1 MRAAAIFGPGS
12 SEKDLKPFQK
22 NSSVTW
28 LIGMPAGSKEADAVL
43 IFGGDG
49 TVHRYLEQ
57 LVKLQLPVLVV
68 PRGSGNDF
76 ARAVHLKK
84 VRDAVGAWRKFVS
97 GENNARAIDLGVIT
111 SHVADPELLKLGPS
125 PTSICDANESAEG
138 AGKAD
143 SSRLKPF
150 GMTRAQ
156 QPLARMKA
164 VNFVLTEAPEVEVGS
179 GQSCAD
185 DLHYFCCVAGVGLD
199 GEIARRANKLPRW
212 LRAHGGYAF
221 TLPHALFHFAPFP
234 MKASIPDTAQPHRFV
249 QRTAKPT
256 ILAAFANAPSYGGGM
271 KIAPQA
277 KLDDGQ
283 LDICLITDI
292 DKFKLFC
299 LFPTVYFGRHLSIP
313 EVEYFQTSALRVE
326 TEHPLDVYADGE
338 FVCQTPV
345 EVGVARAALRVIVP

>member
-185 DLHYFCCVAGVGLD
+185 DLHYFCCVAGISAVLPALALTLKSHAAP
-199 GEIARRANKLPRW
+199 INFRA
-212 LRAHGGYAF
+212 GYAPTADTHSHCPRRCF
-221 TLPHALFHFAPFP
+221 T
-234 MKASIPDTAQPHRFV
+234 SRRF
-249 QRTAKPT
+249 Q
-256 ILAAFANAPSYGGGM
+256 
-271 KIAPQA
+271 
-277 KLDDGQ
+277 
-283 LDICLITDI
+283 
-292 DKFKLFC
+292 
-299 LFPTVYFGRHLSIP
+299 
-313 EVEYFQTSALRVE
+313 
-326 TEHPLDVYADGE
+326 
-338 FVCQTPV
+338 
-345 EVGVARAALRVIVP
+345 

>member
-12 SEKDLKPFQK
+12 SEKDLKPFQS
-22 NSSVTW
+22 NSNATW
-28 LIGMPAGSKEADAVL
+28 LIDMPAGTKEADAVL

-49 TVHRYLEQ
+49 TVHRHLEQ
-57 LVKLQLPVLVV
+57 LVKLQLPVLIV

-76 ARAVHLKK
+76 ARALNLRRI
-84 VRDAVGAWRKFVS
+84 RDVITAWKKFVS
-97 GENNARAIDLGVIT
+97 NVSNVRAIDLGIIT
-111 SHVADPELLKLGPS
+111 PGADSG
-125 PTSICDANESAEG
+125 ESADFEES
-138 AGKAD
+138 KHEPQ
-143 SSRLKPF
+143 S
-150 GMTRAQ
+150 
-156 QPLARMKA
+156 PLPRNQK
-164 VNFVLTEAPEVEVGS
+164 
-179 GQSCAD
+179 
-185 DLHYFCCVAGVGLD
+185 YFCCVAGVGLD
-199 GEIARRANKLPRW
+199 ADVALRANKLPRW

-221 TLPHALFHFAPFP
+221 TLPHALFRFAPFP
-234 MKASIPDTAQPHRFV
+234 MKISIPDTAQPHRFV

-283 LDICLITDI
+283 LDICLIADI
-292 DKFKLFC
+292 DKLKLFC

-313 EVEYFQTSALRVE
+313 EVEYFQTPALRVE

-338 FVCQTPV
+338 YVCQTPV

>member
-1 MRAAAIFGPGS
+1 MVLSQDYRHPDHCRSVRFANSLGESKGSGFNSVHFRYIYRYVGTAALGC
-12 SEKDLKPFQK
+12 
-22 NSSVTW
+22 VTW

-97 GENNARAIDLGVIT
+97 GEKNARAIDLGVIT

-164 VNFVLTEAPEVEVGS
+164 VNLVLTA
-179 GQSCAD
+179 
-185 DLHYFCCVAGVGLD
+185 
-199 GEIARRANKLPRW
+199 AR
-212 LRAHGGYAF
+212 
-221 TLPHALFHFAPFP
+221 
-234 MKASIPDTAQPHRFV
+234 
-249 QRTAKPT
+249 
-256 ILAAFANAPSYGGGM
+256 
-271 KIAPQA
+271 
-277 KLDDGQ
+277 
-283 LDICLITDI
+283 
-292 DKFKLFC
+292 
-299 LFPTVYFGRHLSIP
+299 
-313 EVEYFQTSALRVE
+313 
-326 TEHPLDVYADGE
+326 
-338 FVCQTPV
+338 
-345 EVGVARAALRVIVP
+345 

>member
-12 SEKDLKPFQK
+12 SEKDLKPFQN
-22 NSSVTW
+22 NSNVTW

-49 TVHRYLEQ
+49 TVHRYLER
-57 LVKLQLPVLVV
+57 LVKLRLPVLIV

-76 ARAVHLKK
+76 ARALNLKK
-84 VRDAVGAWRKFVS
+84 VRDVVGAWRKFVS
-97 GENNARAIDLGVIT
+97 GENNVRAIDLGVIT

-125 PTSICDANESAEG
+125 PTSICDANEAAEG

-164 VNFVLTEAPEVEVGS
+164 VNFVVTEAPEVEVGS
-179 GQSCAD
+179 GQSCTG

-221 TLPHALFHFAPFP
+221 TLPHALFCFAPFP
-234 MKASIPDTAQPHRFV
+234 MKTSIPDIAQPHGFV
-249 QRTAKPT
+249 ERTAKPT

-299 LFPTVYFGRHLSIP
+299 LFPTVYFGRHLGIP
-313 EVEYFQTSALRVE
+313 EVEYRQAPAVRVE

-338 FVCQTPV
+338 YVCQTPV
-345 EVGVARAALRVIVP
+345 EVGVARAALRVIVL

>member
-1 MRAAAIFGPGS
+1 MAAVAPQLVVIKFPGDVRAAAIFGPGS

-22 NSSVTW
+22 NSDATW
-28 LIGMPAGSKEADAVL
+28 LIGMPASPKQADAIL

-49 TVHRYLEQ
+49 TVHRHLEQ
-57 LVKLQLPVLVV
+57 LAKLQLPVLVV

-76 ARAVHLKK
+76 ARALNLNRIRH
-84 VRDAVGAWRKFVS
+84 AITAWKTFVS
-97 GENNARAIDLGVIT
+97 NASNVRTIDLGVIRP
-111 SHVADPELLKLGPS
+111 SADSG
-125 PTSICDANESAEG
+125 ESADFEESKSETQG
-138 AGKAD
+138 
-143 SSRLKPF
+143 
-150 GMTRAQ
+150 
-156 QPLARMKA
+156 PLPRNQK
-164 VNFVLTEAPEVEVGS
+164 
-179 GQSCAD
+179 
-185 DLHYFCCVAGVGLD
+185 YFCCVAGVGLD

-292 DKFKLFC
+292 EKFKLFC
-299 LFPTVYFGRHLSIP
+299 LFPTVYFGRHLTIP
-313 EVEYFQTSALRVE
+313 EVEYFQTPVLRVE

>member
-22 NSSVTW
+22 NSDATW
-28 LIGMPAGSKEADAVL
+28 LIGMPASPKQADAIL

-49 TVHRYLEQ
+49 TVHRHLEQ

-76 ARAVHLKK
+76 ARALNLK
-84 VRDAVGAWRKFVS
+84 RIHDAITAWKTFVS
-97 GENNARAIDLGVIT
+97 NAANVRTIDLGIIT
-111 SHVADPELLKLGPS
+111 PGAD
-125 PTSICDANESAEG
+125 SAEP
-138 AGKAD
+138 AD
-143 SSRLKPF
+143 FEESKSEPQRSLLRNQK
-150 GMTRAQ
+150 
-156 QPLARMKA
+156 
-164 VNFVLTEAPEVEVGS
+164 
-179 GQSCAD
+179 
-185 DLHYFCCVAGVGLD
+185 YFCCVAGIGLD
-199 GEIARRANKLPRW
+199 TEIARRANKLPRW
-212 LRAHGGYAF
+212 LRAHGGYAL
-221 TLPHALFHFAPFP
+221 TLPQALFHFAPFP
-234 MKASIPDTAQPHRFV
+234 MKISIPDTAQPHRFV

-299 LFPTVYFGRHLSIP
+299 LFPTVYFGRHLGIP
-313 EVEYFQTSALRVE
+313 EVEYFQTPALRVE

-345 EVGVARAALRVIVP
+345 EVGVARAALCVIVP

>member
-22 NSSVTW
+22 NSDATW
-28 LIGMPAGSKEADAVL
+28 LIGMPASSKEADAVL

-49 TVHRYLEQ
+49 TVHRHLEQ
-57 LVKLQLPVLVV
+57 LVKLQLPVLIV

-76 ARAVHLKK
+76 ARALNLKRI
-84 VRDAVGAWRKFVS
+84 RDAVTAWKTFVS
-97 GENNARAIDLGVIT
+97 NAANVRTIDLGVIT
-111 SHVADPELLKLGPS
+111 PGTDSAEPADP
-125 PTSICDANESAEG
+125 
-138 AGKAD
+138 
-143 SSRLKPF
+143 RQLKPISSSSPK
-150 GMTRAQ
+150 GEA
-156 QPLARMKA
+156 
-164 VNFVLTEAPEVEVGS
+164 EAPPFPAPGAPKPET
-179 GQSCAD
+179 QD
-185 DLHYFCCVAGVGLD
+185 PLPRNQKYFCCVAGVGLD

-212 LRAHGGYAF
+212 LRAHGGYAL
-221 TLPHALFHFAPFP
+221 TLPQALLHFAPFP
-234 MKASIPDTAQPHRFV
+234 MKVSIPDTAQPHRFV
-249 QRTAKPT
+249 QRRAKPT

-277 KLDDGQ
+277 QLDDGQ

-299 LFPTVYFGRHLSIP
+299 LFPTVYFGRHLTIP
-313 EVEYFQTSALRVE
+313 EVEYFQTPALRVE

-345 EVGVARAALRVIVP
+345 EVGVARAALCVIVP

>member
-143 SSRLKPF
+143 RSWESRFLTAEAIRNDKSTATIGTNESS
-150 GMTRAQ
+150 
-156 QPLARMKA
+156 
-164 VNFVLTEAPEVEVGS
+164 E
-179 GQSCAD
+179 
-185 DLHYFCCVAGVGLD
+185 
-199 GEIARRANKLPRW
+199 
-212 LRAHGGYAF
+212 LRA
-221 TLPHALFHFAPFP
+221 
-234 MKASIPDTAQPHRFV
+234 D
-249 QRTAKPT
+249 
-256 ILAAFANAPSYGGGM
+256 
-271 KIAPQA
+271 
-277 KLDDGQ
+277 
-283 LDICLITDI
+283 
-292 DKFKLFC
+292 
-299 LFPTVYFGRHLSIP
+299 
-313 EVEYFQTSALRVE
+313 
-326 TEHPLDVYADGE
+326 
-338 FVCQTPV
+338 
-345 EVGVARAALRVIVP
+345 